1 MRRNSG
7 ALRSSSGYGSGGGGG
22 RSASGETRSRF
33 VNAAMCARA
42 GPLSLAKLKP
52 QTLRRDALALCQ
64 RCRVRPERAHSAWL
78 NLKLCSTVKPYTLH
92 SVAVWREDSGGGGGK
107 ADQLPHAPALCLC

>member
-7 ALRSSSGYGSGGGGG
+7 SLRSGSGYGSGGGGAG

-42 GPLSLAKLKP
+42 GPLSLAESKP
-52 QTLRRDALALCQ
+52 YTLRRDALALCQ
-64 RCRVRPERAHSAWL
+64 CCHVRPSEPSQ
-78 NLKLCSTVKPYTLH
+78 P
-92 SVAVWREDSGGGGGK
+92 G
-107 ADQLPHAPALCLC
+107 